1 MPREWNSSAYQ
12 ALSDPQFSWGLK
24 VVERLDGLPLTGR
37 EHTLDA
43 GCGTGRVTAV
53 LLDRFPSMTV
63 LAVDASANMVAEA
76 RRQLAPFGRRVQ
88 VEQLD
93 LLDLNKTESF
103 DLVFSTAVFHWIHN
117 RARLFSNLYRS
128 LRPGGYLM
136 AQCGG
141 GPNIKRLRDRV
152 KALISTEMFRP
163 YFEGWREIATYSMPD
178 EISVQMQE
186 AGFEDVLTGL
196 EETPVSMDSEA
207 SYRNFLAAMILHPHL
222 QRLPND
228 LREQFLDRLIL
239 QSAQDRPPWV
249 LDYWRLNLSGRK
261 PERS

>member
-1 MPREWNSSAYQ
+1 MPREWNSSAYH

-24 VVERLDGLPLTGR
+24 VVDRLDGLPLSGR

-76 RRQLAPFGRRVQ
+76 RRQLAAFGRRVQ

-103 DLVFSTAVFHWIHN
+103 DLVFSTAVFHWIRD

-128 LRPGGYLM
+128 LRRGGYIM

-152 KALISTEMFRP
+152 KALINTEMFRS

-178 EISVQMQE
+178 EISLQMQE
-186 AGFEDVLTGL
+186 AGFKDVIDGAGRNAGL
-196 EETPVSMDSEA
+196 DGFRSELQEFSGDDDSA
-207 SYRNFLAAMILHPHL
+207 SPSATLA
-222 QRLPND
+222 
-228 LREQFLDRLIL
+228 
-239 QSAQDRPPWV
+239 
-249 LDYWRLNLSGRK
+249 G
-261 PERS
+261 

>member
-24 VVERLDGLPLTGR
+24 VVERLAGLPLTGR

-63 LAVDASANMVAEA
+63 LAVDASSNMVDEA
-76 RRQLAPFGRRVQ
+76 RRQLARFGRRVQ
-88 VEQLD
+88 VEQVD
-93 LLDLNKTESF
+93 LLALSETEAF
-103 DLVFSTAVFHWIHN
+103 DLVFSTAVFHWIHD
-117 RARLFSNLYRS
+117 RPRLFSNLYRS
-128 LRPGGYLM
+128 LRAGGYLV

-152 KALISTEMFRP
+152 KKLISTETFRA
-163 YFEGWREIATYSMPD
+163 YFEGWREIAIYSMPE
-178 EISVQMQE
+178 EISVQLQE
-186 AGFEDVLTGL
+186 AGFENVLTGL
-196 EETPVSMDSEA
+196 EEAPVVMDSEE
-207 SYRNFLAAMILHPHL
+207 SYRNFLATMILHPHL
-222 QRLPND
+222 QRLPDD
-228 LREQFLDRLIL
+228 LREQFLDRLVFE
-239 QSAQDRPPWV
+239 SSQDRPPWM

-261 PERS
+261 PRRS

>member
-12 ALSDPQFSWGLK
+12 GLSDPQFSWGLK
-24 VVERLDGLPLTGR
+24 VVERLAGLPLSGH

-63 LAVDASANMVAEA
+63 LAVDESANMVAEA
-76 RRQLAPFGRRVQ
+76 RRQLAAFGRRVQ

-93 LLDLNKTESF
+93 LLDMNETESF
-103 DLVFSTAVFHWIHN
+103 DLVFSTAVFHWIHD
-117 RARLFSNLYRS
+117 RDRLFSSLYRS
-128 LRPGGYLM
+128 LRRGGYLL

-141 GPNIKRLRDRV
+141 GPNLKRLRDRV
-152 KALISTEMFRP
+152 KALISTETFRA

-178 EISVQMQE
+178 EISFQMKK

-207 SYRNFLAAMILHPHL
+207 RYRNFLDTMILHPHL
-222 QRLPND
+222 ERLPED
-228 LREQFLDRLIL
+228 LRNQFLDHLVL

-261 PERS
+261 PQSL

>member
-24 VVERLDGLPLTGR
+24 VVDRLDGLPLTGR
-37 EHTLDA
+37 KHTLDA

-63 LAVDASANMVAEA
+63 LAVDASANMAAEA
-76 RRQLAPFGRRVQ
+76 RRQLATFGRRVQ

-93 LLDLNKTESF
+93 LLDMNKTESF

-117 RARLFSNLYRS
+117 RPRLFSNLYRS
-128 LRPGGYLM
+128 LRRGGYLM

-152 KALISTEMFRP
+152 KALINTEMFRS
-163 YFEGWREIATYSMPD
+163 YFEGWHEIATYSMPD
-178 EISVQMQE
+178 EISLQMQE
-186 AGFEDVLTGL
+186 AGFKDVLTGL
-196 EETPVSMDSEA
+196 EETPVSMESEA
-207 SYRNFLAAMILHPHL
+207 NYRNFVTTMILHPHL
-222 QRLPND
+222 QRLPDD
-228 LREQFLDRLIL
+228 LRDQFLDHLVL
-239 QSAQDRPPWV
+239 QAGQDRPPWV

-261 PERS
+261 PLSP

>member
-1 MPREWNSSAYQ
+1 MPREWNSTVYH

-24 VVERLDGLPLTGR
+24 VVDRLAGLPLSGH

-53 LLDRFPSMTV
+53 LLDRFPYMTV

-93 LLDLNKTESF
+93 LLDMNKTESF
-103 DLVFSTAVFHWIHN
+103 DLVFSTAVFHWIQD
-117 RARLFSNLYRS
+117 RTRLFSNLYRS
-128 LRPGGYLM
+128 LRGGGYLV

-152 KALISTEMFRP
+152 KALTSTEMFRR

-178 EISVQMQE
+178 EISLQMQK
-186 AGFEDVLTGL
+186 AGFENVLTGL
-196 EETPVSMDSEA
+196 EEAPVAMDSEA
-207 SYRNFLAAMILHPHL
+207 SYRNFLATMILHPHL
-222 QRLPND
+222 QRLPDD
-228 LREQFLDRLIL
+228 LREQFLDHLVL

-261 PERS
+261 PQSP

>member
-1 MPREWNSSAYQ
+1 MPREWNSSAYH

-24 VVERLDGLPLTGR
+24 VVDRLAGLPLSGH

-53 LLDRFPSMTV
+53 LLDRFPHMTV

-76 RRQLAPFGRRVQ
+76 KRQLAPFGRRVQ

-93 LLDLNKTESF
+93 LLDMNKTESF
-103 DLVFSTAVFHWIHN
+103 DLVFSTAVFHWIQD

-128 LRPGGYLM
+128 LRGGGYLM

-152 KALISTEMFRP
+152 KALINTEMFRS

-178 EISVQMQE
+178 EISLQMQE
-186 AGFEDVLTGL
+186 AGFKDVIAGL

-207 SYRNFLAAMILHPHL
+207 NYRNFLATMILHPHL

-228 LREQFLDRLIL
+228 LRDQFLDRLVL
-239 QSAQDRPPWV
+239 QAGQDRPPWV

-261 PERS
+261 PLSP